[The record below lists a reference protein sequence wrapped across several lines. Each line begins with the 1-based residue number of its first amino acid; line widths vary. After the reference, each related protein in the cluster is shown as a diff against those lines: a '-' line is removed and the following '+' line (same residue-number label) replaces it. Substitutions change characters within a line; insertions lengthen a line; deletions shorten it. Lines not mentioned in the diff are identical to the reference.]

1 MTVTQKNTY
10 VGKSITHESAHL
22 HVSGKANY
30 VDDIPEIEG
39 TLYAGLGLAE
49 IAHGKIINMDLSAV
63 WQAEGVVSVLTGTE
77 LLHNNCGPVV
87 ADEPIIA
94 TDTVSFFGQVIFV
107 VVAKTYQQAQQA
119 SRLAKVTYEALEP
132 ILTIEQAIAR
142 QSWILPPVQ
151 ITAGDA
157 NAKLAVAPYRL
168 QGIAQVGGQEHF
180 YLEGQICYAYPKEED
195 MLQVLCSTQHP
206 TEMQLLISEAV
217 GYGMHQVSVEVRR
230 MGGGFGGKES
240 QSAQWACIT
249 AILSVKLKRPVKLR
263 LDRDTD
269 MIVTGKRHGFAYQWD
284 VGFDEQGMI
293 LGLYIQ
299 LASNCGSSTDLSG
312 PVNDRAICHVDNG
325 YYLDAVTID
334 SLRCKTNTVSN
345 TAFRGFGGPQGMFP
359 IEYIMDD
366 IGYALDIDP
375 LIIRQRNFYTA
386 MSEQAGIDFSAENID
401 EIAPR
406 SKTPY
411 GTYVKDNILPD
422 LVSKLAEHCDYFTRR
437 ETIKS
442 FNEQSPIIKKGLALT
457 PVKFGISFNATL
469 FNQAGALVHIYTDG
483 TILVNHGGTEMGQG
497 LYSKIRQ
504 IVADEFS
511 LDLSKIRLSATDTAK
526 VPNTSATAASS
537 GTDLNGKAAQ
547 AACINIRNRLQ
558 TFAAELANTKPSQ
571 VQFKDGYIYASG
583 QSWQFAEF
591 IKLAYQA
598 RIQLWD
604 SGFYKTPD
612 IHWNPVLRYGR
623 PFFYFAYGAAASEV
637 AIDTLTGESK
647 VLRVDI
653 LHDVGNS
660 INPAIDIGQIEGGF
674 IQGMGWLTSEELYW
688 VPEGRK
694 QGHLFTHAP
703 STYKI
708 PTATDMPKI
717 FNVNLYDNQNL
728 ENTIH
733 RSKAVGEPPFML
745 ALSVFS
751 ALRDAVS
758 ASITTP
764 ILQNGIKVK
773 PFLSA
778 PATPEAI
785 LQAIVNAK
793 QLVNSQTQLSNQSSK
808 VYTNQY
814 DKWMDRQACI
824 MAHTE

>member
-1 MTVTQKNTY
+1 MNDMTVTQKNTY

-30 VDDIPEIEG
+30 VDDIPEVEG

-49 IAHGKIINMDLSAV
+49 IANGKIINMDLSAV
-63 WQAEGVVSVLTGTE
+63 WQAEGVVSVLTGIE

-168 QGIAQVGGQEHF
+168 QGMAQVGGQEHF

-504 IVADEFS
+504 IVAHEFS

-745 ALSVFS
+745 ALSVFF

-758 ASITTP
+758 ANITTP

-793 QLVNSQTQLSNQSSK
+793 QLVNSQTHLSNQ
-808 VYTNQY
+808 
-814 DKWMDRQACI
+814 
-824 MAHTE
+824 

>member
-1 MTVTQKNTY
+1 MNEMTVTQKNTY

-30 VDDIPEIEG
+30 VDDIPEVEG

-63 WQAEGVVSVLTGTE
+63 WQAEGVVSVLTGIE

-168 QGIAQVGGQEHF
+168 QGMAQVGGQEHF

-504 IVADEFS
+504 IVAHEFS

-558 TFAAELANTKPSQ
+558 TFAAELANTKPNQ

-751 ALRDAVS
+751 ALREAVS
-758 ASITTP
+758 ANITTP

-793 QLVNSQTQLSNQSSK
+793 QLVNSQTHLSNQ
-808 VYTNQY
+808 
-814 DKWMDRQACI
+814 
-824 MAHTE
+824 

>member
-1 MTVTQKNTY
+1 MNEMTVTQKNTY

-30 VDDIPEIEG
+30 VDDIPEVEG

-151 ITAGDA
+151 LTAGDA

-168 QGIAQVGGQEHF
+168 QGMAQVGGQEHF

-442 FNEQSPIIKKGLALT
+442 FNEQSPIIKKGFALT

-504 IVADEFS
+504 IVAHEFS

-758 ASITTP
+758 ANITTP

-814 DKWMDRQACI
+814 DK
-824 MAHTE
+824 

>member
-1 MTVTQKNTY
+1 MNEMTVTQKNTY

-30 VDDIPEIEG
+30 VDDIPEVEG

-63 WQAEGVVSVLTGTE
+63 WQAEGVVSVLTGIE

-151 ITAGDA
+151 LTAGDA

-168 QGIAQVGGQEHF
+168 QGMAQVGGQEHF

-406 SKTPY
+406 SRTPY

-504 IVADEFS
+504 IVAHEFS

-547 AACINIRNRLQ
+547 AACINIRNRLK
-558 TFAAELANTKPSQ
+558 TFAAELANTKPNQ

-717 FNVNLYDNQNL
+717 FNVNLYGNQNL

-751 ALRDAVS
+751 ALREAVS
-758 ASITTP
+758 ANITTP

-793 QLVNSQTQLSNQSSK
+793 QLVNSQTHLSNQ
-808 VYTNQY
+808 
-814 DKWMDRQACI
+814 
-824 MAHTE
+824 

>member
-1 MTVTQKNTY
+1 MNEMTVTQKNTY

-30 VDDIPEIEG
+30 VDDIPEVEG

-63 WQAEGVVSVLTGTE
+63 WQAEGVVSVLTGIE

-168 QGIAQVGGQEHF
+168 QGMAQVGGQEHF

-717 FNVNLYDNQNL
+717 FNVNLYGNQNL

-793 QLVNSQTQLSNQSSK
+793 QLVNSQTHLSNQ
-808 VYTNQY
+808 
-814 DKWMDRQACI
+814 
-824 MAHTE
+824 

>member
-1 MTVTQKNTY
+1 MNEKTVTQKNTY

-30 VDDIPEIEG
+30 VDDIPEVEG

-63 WQAEGVVSVLTGTE
+63 WQAEGVVSVLTGAE

-151 ITAGDA
+151 LTAGDA

-168 QGIAQVGGQEHF
+168 QGMAQVGGQEHF

-504 IVADEFS
+504 IVAHEFS

-793 QLVNSQTQLSNQSSK
+793 QLVNSQTHLSNQ
-808 VYTNQY
+808 
-814 DKWMDRQACI
+814 
-824 MAHTE
+824 

>member
-1 MTVTQKNTY
+1 MNEMTVTQKNTY

-30 VDDIPEIEG
+30 VDDIPEVEG

-63 WQAEGVVSVLTGTE
+63 WQAEGVVTVLTGTE

-168 QGIAQVGGQEHF
+168 QGMAQVGGQEHF

-504 IVADEFS
+504 IVAHEFS

-547 AACINIRNRLQ
+547 AACINIRNRLK
-558 TFAAELANTKPSQ
+558 TFAAELANTKPNQ

-717 FNVNLYDNQNL
+717 FNVNLYGNQNL

-751 ALRDAVS
+751 ALREAVS
-758 ASITTP
+758 ANITTP

-793 QLVNSQTQLSNQSSK
+793 QLVNSQTHLSNQ
-808 VYTNQY
+808 
-814 DKWMDRQACI
+814 
-824 MAHTE
+824 

>member
-1 MTVTQKNTY
+1 MNEMTVTQKNTY

-30 VDDIPEIEG
+30 VDDIPEVEG

-63 WQAEGVVSVLTGTE
+63 WQAEGVVSVLTGIE

-151 ITAGDA
+151 LTAGDA

-168 QGIAQVGGQEHF
+168 QGMAQVGGQEHF

-504 IVADEFS
+504 IVAHEFS

-717 FNVNLYDNQNL
+717 FNVNLYGNQNL

-793 QLVNSQTQLSNQSSK
+793 QLVNSQTHLSNQ
-808 VYTNQY
+808 
-814 DKWMDRQACI
+814 
-824 MAHTE
+824 

>member
-1 MTVTQKNTY
+1 MNDMTVTQKNTY

-63 WQAEGVVSVLTGTE
+63 WQAEGVVTVLTGAE

-151 ITAGDA
+151 LTAGDA

-411 GTYVKDNILPD
+411 GTYVKDNILSD

-793 QLVNSQTQLSNQSSK
+793 QLVNSQTHLSNQ
-808 VYTNQY
+808 
-814 DKWMDRQACI
+814 
-824 MAHTE
+824 

>member
-30 VDDIPEIEG
+30 VDDIPEVEG

-151 ITAGDA
+151 LTAGDA

-168 QGIAQVGGQEHF
+168 QGMAQVGGQEHF

-375 LIIRQRNFYTA
+375 LIIRQRNFYTV
-386 MSEQAGIDFSAENID
+386 MSEQGGIDFSAENID

-406 SKTPY
+406 SRTPY

-437 ETIKS
+437 ETIKT

-758 ASITTP
+758 ANITTP

-793 QLVNSQTQLSNQSSK
+793 QLVNSQTHLSNQ
-808 VYTNQY
+808 
-814 DKWMDRQACI
+814 
-824 MAHTE
+824 

>member
-1 MTVTQKNTY
+1 MNDMTVTQKNTY
-10 VGKSITHESAHL
+10 VGRSITHESAHL

-94 TDTVSFFGQVIFV
+94 TDMVSFFGQVIFV

-504 IVADEFS
+504 IVAHEFS

-793 QLVNSQTQLSNQSSK
+793 QLVNSQTHLSNQ
-808 VYTNQY
+808 
-814 DKWMDRQACI
+814 
-824 MAHTE
+824 

>member
-1 MTVTQKNTY
+1 MNEMTVTQKNTY

-30 VDDIPEIEG
+30 VDDIPEVEG

-151 ITAGDA
+151 LTAGDA

-168 QGIAQVGGQEHF
+168 QGMAQVGGQEHF

-504 IVADEFS
+504 IVAHEFS

-558 TFAAELANTKPSQ
+558 TFAAELANTKPNQ

-793 QLVNSQTQLSNQSSK
+793 QLVNSQTHLSNQ
-808 VYTNQY
+808 
-814 DKWMDRQACI
+814 
-824 MAHTE
+824 

>member
-1 MTVTQKNTY
+1 MNDMTVTQKNTY

-30 VDDIPEIEG
+30 VDDIPEVEG

-63 WQAEGVVSVLTGTE
+63 WQAEGVVTVLTGAE

-717 FNVNLYDNQNL
+717 FNVNLYNNQNL

-751 ALRDAVS
+751 ALREAVS
-758 ASITTP
+758 ANITTP

-793 QLVNSQTQLSNQSSK
+793 QLVNSQTHLSNQ
-808 VYTNQY
+808 
-814 DKWMDRQACI
+814 
-824 MAHTE
+824 

>member
-1 MTVTQKNTY
+1 MNEMTVTQKNTY

-63 WQAEGVVSVLTGTE
+63 WQAEGVVSVLTGIE

-94 TDTVSFFGQVIFV
+94 TDMVSFFGQVIFV

-793 QLVNSQTQLSNQSSK
+793 QLVNSQTHLSNQ
-808 VYTNQY
+808 
-814 DKWMDRQACI
+814 
-824 MAHTE
+824 

>member
-1 MTVTQKNTY
+1 MNDMTVTQKNTY

-30 VDDIPEIEG
+30 VDDIPEVEG

-168 QGIAQVGGQEHF
+168 QGMAQVGGQEHF

-793 QLVNSQTQLSNQSSK
+793 QLVNSQTHLSNQ
-808 VYTNQY
+808 
-814 DKWMDRQACI
+814 
-824 MAHTE
+824 

>member
-1 MTVTQKNTY
+1 MNEMTVTQKNTY

-30 VDDIPEIEG
+30 VDDIPEVEG

-63 WQAEGVVSVLTGTE
+63 WQAEGVVSVLTGIE

-168 QGIAQVGGQEHF
+168 QGMAQVGGQEHF

-504 IVADEFS
+504 IVAHEFS

-547 AACINIRNRLQ
+547 AACINIRNRLK

-793 QLVNSQTQLSNQSSK
+793 QLVNSQTHLSNQ
-808 VYTNQY
+808 
-814 DKWMDRQACI
+814 
-824 MAHTE
+824 

>member
-1 MTVTQKNTY
+1 MNDMKVTQKNTY

-30 VDDIPEIEG
+30 VDDIPEVEG

-151 ITAGDA
+151 LTAGDA

-168 QGIAQVGGQEHF
+168 QGMAQVGGQEHF

-359 IEYIMDD
+359 IEYLMDD

-401 EIAPR
+401 EIAPGSR
-406 SKTPY
+406 TPY

-437 ETIKS
+437 ETIKT

-504 IVADEFS
+504 IVAHEFS

-793 QLVNSQTQLSNQSSK
+793 QLVNSQTHLSNQ
-808 VYTNQY
+808 
-814 DKWMDRQACI
+814 
-824 MAHTE
+824 

>member
-30 VDDIPEIEG
+30 VDDIPEVEG

-63 WQAEGVVSVLTGTE
+63 WQAEGVVSVLTGIE

-168 QGIAQVGGQEHF
+168 QGMAQVGGQEHF

-504 IVADEFS
+504 IVAHEFS

-547 AACINIRNRLQ
+547 AACINIRNRLK
-558 TFAAELANTKPSQ
+558 TFAAELANTKPNQ

-717 FNVNLYDNQNL
+717 FNVNLYGNQNL

-751 ALRDAVS
+751 ALREAVS
-758 ASITTP
+758 ANITTP

-793 QLVNSQTQLSNQSSK
+793 QLVNSQTHLSNQ
-808 VYTNQY
+808 
-814 DKWMDRQACI
+814 
-824 MAHTE
+824 

>member
-30 VDDIPEIEG
+30 VDDIPEVEG

-168 QGIAQVGGQEHF
+168 QGMAQVGGQEHF

-504 IVADEFS
+504 IVAHEFS

-751 ALRDAVS
+751 ALREAVS
-758 ASITTP
+758 ANITTP

-793 QLVNSQTQLSNQSSK
+793 QLVNSQTHLSNQ
-808 VYTNQY
+808 
-814 DKWMDRQACI
+814 
-824 MAHTE
+824 

>member
-1 MTVTQKNTY
+1 MNEMTVTQKNTY

-30 VDDIPEIEG
+30 VDDIPEVEG

-63 WQAEGVVSVLTGTE
+63 WQAEGVVSVLTGIE

-168 QGIAQVGGQEHF
+168 QGMAQVGGQEHF

-504 IVADEFS
+504 IVAHEFS

-558 TFAAELANTKPSQ
+558 TFAAELANTKPNQ

-793 QLVNSQTQLSNQSSK
+793 QLVNSQTHLSNQ
-808 VYTNQY
+808 
-814 DKWMDRQACI
+814 
-824 MAHTE
+824 

>member
-1 MTVTQKNTY
+1 MNEMTVTQKNTY

-63 WQAEGVVSVLTGTE
+63 WQAEGVVSVLTGIE

-793 QLVNSQTQLSNQSSK
+793 QLVNSQTHLSNQ
-808 VYTNQY
+808 
-814 DKWMDRQACI
+814 
-824 MAHTE
+824 

>member
-1 MTVTQKNTY
+1 MNDMTVTQKNTY
-10 VGKSITHESAHL
+10 VGRSITHESAHL

-168 QGIAQVGGQEHF
+168 QGMAQVGGQEHF

-386 MSEQAGIDFSAENID
+386 MSEQAGIDFSAENVD

-406 SKTPY
+406 SRTPY

-793 QLVNSQTQLSNQSSK
+793 QLVNSQTHLSNQ
-808 VYTNQY
+808 
-814 DKWMDRQACI
+814 
-824 MAHTE
+824 

>member
-1 MTVTQKNTY
+1 MNDMTVTQKNTY

-30 VDDIPEIEG
+30 VDDIPEVEG

-63 WQAEGVVSVLTGTE
+63 WQAEGVVSVLTGIE

-151 ITAGDA
+151 LTAGDA

-504 IVADEFS
+504 IVAHEFS

-793 QLVNSQTQLSNQSSK
+793 QLVNSQTHLSSQ
-808 VYTNQY
+808 
-814 DKWMDRQACI
+814 
-824 MAHTE
+824 

>member
-1 MTVTQKNTY
+1 MNEMTVTQKNTY

-30 VDDIPEIEG
+30 VDDIPEVEG

-63 WQAEGVVSVLTGTE
+63 WQAEGVVTVLTGTE

-151 ITAGDA
+151 LTAGDA

-168 QGIAQVGGQEHF
+168 QGMAQVGGQEHF

-504 IVADEFS
+504 IVAHEFS

-547 AACINIRNRLQ
+547 AACINIRNRLK
-558 TFAAELANTKPSQ
+558 TFAAELANTKPNQ

-793 QLVNSQTQLSNQSSK
+793 QLVNSQTHLSNLSNQ
-808 VYTNQY
+808 
-814 DKWMDRQACI
+814 
-824 MAHTE
+824 

>member
-1 MTVTQKNTY
+1 MNDMTVTQKNTY

-30 VDDIPEIEG
+30 VDDIPEVEG

-49 IAHGKIINMDLSAV
+49 IANGKIINMDLSAV
-63 WQAEGVVSVLTGTE
+63 WQAEGVVTVLTGTE

-151 ITAGDA
+151 LTAGDA

-168 QGIAQVGGQEHF
+168 QGMAQVGGQEHF

-406 SKTPY
+406 SRTPY

-504 IVADEFS
+504 IVAHEFS

-547 AACINIRNRLQ
+547 AACINIRNRLK
-558 TFAAELANTKPSQ
+558 TFAAELANTKPNQ

-793 QLVNSQTQLSNQSSK
+793 QLVNSQTHLSNQ
-808 VYTNQY
+808 
-814 DKWMDRQACI
+814 
-824 MAHTE
+824 

>member
-1 MTVTQKNTY
+1 MNEMTVTQKNTY

-30 VDDIPEIEG
+30 VDDIPEVEG

-63 WQAEGVVSVLTGTE
+63 WQAEGVVSVLTGIE

-168 QGIAQVGGQEHF
+168 QGMAQVGGQEHF

-442 FNEQSPIIKKGLALT
+442 FNEQSPIIKKGFALT

-504 IVADEFS
+504 IVAHEFS

-547 AACINIRNRLQ
+547 AACINIRNRLK
-558 TFAAELANTKPSQ
+558 TFAAELANTKPNQ

-758 ASITTP
+758 ANITTP

-814 DKWMDRQACI
+814 DK
-824 MAHTE
+824 

>member
-1 MTVTQKNTY
+1 MNDMTVTQKNTY

-30 VDDIPEIEG
+30 VDDIPEVEG

-49 IAHGKIINMDLSAV
+49 IANGKIINMDLSAV
-63 WQAEGVVSVLTGTE
+63 WQAEGVVTVLTGTE

-151 ITAGDA
+151 LTAGDA

-168 QGIAQVGGQEHF
+168 QGMAQVGGQEHF

-406 SKTPY
+406 SRTPY

-504 IVADEFS
+504 IVAHEFS

-793 QLVNSQTQLSNQSSK
+793 QLVNSQTHLSNQ
-808 VYTNQY
+808 
-814 DKWMDRQACI
+814 
-824 MAHTE
+824 

>member
-1 MTVTQKNTY
+1 MNDMTVTQKNTY

-151 ITAGDA
+151 LTAGDA

-504 IVADEFS
+504 IVAHEFS

-793 QLVNSQTQLSNQSSK
+793 QLVNSQTHLSNQ
-808 VYTNQY
+808 
-814 DKWMDRQACI
+814 
-824 MAHTE
+824 

>member
-1 MTVTQKNTY
+1 MNEMTVTQKNTY

-30 VDDIPEIEG
+30 VDDIPEVEG

-63 WQAEGVVSVLTGTE
+63 WQAEGVVSVLTGIE

-168 QGIAQVGGQEHF
+168 QGMAQVGGQEHF

-547 AACINIRNRLQ
+547 AACINIRNRLK

-751 ALRDAVS
+751 ALREAVS
-758 ASITTP
+758 ANITTP

-793 QLVNSQTQLSNQSSK
+793 QLVNSQTHLSNLSNQ
-808 VYTNQY
+808 
-814 DKWMDRQACI
+814 
-824 MAHTE
+824 

>member
-1 MTVTQKNTY
+1 MNDMTVTQKNTY

-30 VDDIPEIEG
+30 VDDIPEVEG

-49 IAHGKIINMDLSAV
+49 IANGKIINMDLSAV
-63 WQAEGVVSVLTGTE
+63 WQAEGVVSVLTGIE

-168 QGIAQVGGQEHF
+168 QGMAQVGGQEHF

-504 IVADEFS
+504 IVAHEFS

-547 AACINIRNRLQ
+547 AACINIRNRLK
-558 TFAAELANTKPSQ
+558 TFAAELANTKPNQ

-717 FNVNLYDNQNL
+717 FNVNLYGNQNL

-751 ALRDAVS
+751 ALREAVS
-758 ASITTP
+758 ANITTP

-793 QLVNSQTQLSNQSSK
+793 QLVNSQTHLSNQ
-808 VYTNQY
+808 
-814 DKWMDRQACI
+814 
-824 MAHTE
+824 

>member
-1 MTVTQKNTY
+1 MNDMTVTQKNTY

-30 VDDIPEIEG
+30 VDDIPEVEG

-63 WQAEGVVSVLTGTE
+63 WQAEGVVTVLTGAE

-94 TDTVSFFGQVIFV
+94 TDMISFFGQVIFV

-119 SRLAKVTYEALEP
+119 SRLAKVAYEALEP

-793 QLVNSQTQLSNQSSK
+793 QLVNSQTHLSNQ
-808 VYTNQY
+808 
-814 DKWMDRQACI
+814 
-824 MAHTE
+824 

>member
-1 MTVTQKNTY
+1 MNEMTVTQKNTY

-30 VDDIPEIEG
+30 VDDIPEVEG

-63 WQAEGVVSVLTGTE
+63 WQAEGVVSVLTGAE

-168 QGIAQVGGQEHF
+168 QGMAQVGGQEHF

-406 SKTPY
+406 SRTPY

-504 IVADEFS
+504 IVAHEFS

-547 AACINIRNRLQ
+547 AACINIRNRLK
-558 TFAAELANTKPSQ
+558 TFAAELANTKPNQ

-717 FNVNLYDNQNL
+717 FNVNLYGNQNL

-751 ALRDAVS
+751 ALREAVS
-758 ASITTP
+758 ANITTP

-793 QLVNSQTQLSNQSSK
+793 QLVNSQTHLSNQ
-808 VYTNQY
+808 
-814 DKWMDRQACI
+814 
-824 MAHTE
+824 

>member
-1 MTVTQKNTY
+1 MNEMTVTQKNTY

-30 VDDIPEIEG
+30 VDDIPEVEG

-63 WQAEGVVSVLTGTE
+63 WQAEGVVSVLTGIE

-168 QGIAQVGGQEHF
+168 QGMAQVGGQEHF

-442 FNEQSPIIKKGLALT
+442 FNEQSPIIKKGFALT

-504 IVADEFS
+504 IVAHEFS

-758 ASITTP
+758 ANITTP

-814 DKWMDRQACI
+814 DK
-824 MAHTE
+824 

>member
-1 MTVTQKNTY
+1 MNEMTVTQKNTY

-30 VDDIPEIEG
+30 VDDIPEVEG

-63 WQAEGVVSVLTGTE
+63 WQAEGVVTVLTGTE

-151 ITAGDA
+151 LTAGDA

-168 QGIAQVGGQEHF
+168 QGMAQVGGQEHF

-547 AACINIRNRLQ
+547 AACINIRNRLK
-558 TFAAELANTKPSQ
+558 TFAAELANTKPNQ

-717 FNVNLYDNQNL
+717 FNVNLYGNQNL

-751 ALRDAVS
+751 ALREAVS
-758 ASITTP
+758 ANITTP

-793 QLVNSQTQLSNQSSK
+793 QLVNSQTHLSNLSNQ
-808 VYTNQY
+808 
-814 DKWMDRQACI
+814 
-824 MAHTE
+824 

>member
-1 MTVTQKNTY
+1 MNEKTVTQKNTY

-30 VDDIPEIEG
+30 VDDIAEVEG

-151 ITAGDA
+151 LTAGDA

-168 QGIAQVGGQEHF
+168 QGMAQVGGQEHF

-359 IEYIMDD
+359 IEYLMDD

-406 SKTPY
+406 SRTPY

-717 FNVNLYDNQNL
+717 FNVNLYGNQNL

-751 ALRDAVS
+751 ALREAVS
-758 ASITTP
+758 ANITTP

-793 QLVNSQTQLSNQSSK
+793 QLVNSQTHLSNLSNQ
-808 VYTNQY
+808 
-814 DKWMDRQACI
+814 
-824 MAHTE
+824 

>member
-1 MTVTQKNTY
+1 MNEMTVTQKNTY

-30 VDDIPEIEG
+30 VDDIPEVEG

-63 WQAEGVVSVLTGTE
+63 WQAEGVVSVLTGSE

-151 ITAGDA
+151 LTAGDA

-386 MSEQAGIDFSAENID
+386 MSEQAGIDFSAENVD

-406 SKTPY
+406 SRTPY

-437 ETIKS
+437 ETIKT

-793 QLVNSQTQLSNQSSK
+793 QLVNSQTHLSNQ
-808 VYTNQY
+808 
-814 DKWMDRQACI
+814 
-824 MAHTE
+824 

>member
-1 MTVTQKNTY
+1 MNEMTVTQKNTY

-30 VDDIPEIEG
+30 VDDIPEVEG

-63 WQAEGVVSVLTGTE
+63 WQAEGVVSVLTGIE

-151 ITAGDA
+151 LTAGDA

-168 QGIAQVGGQEHF
+168 RGMAQVGGQEHF

-547 AACINIRNRLQ
+547 AACINIRNRLK
-558 TFAAELANTKPSQ
+558 TFAAELANTKPNQ

-717 FNVNLYDNQNL
+717 FNVNLYGNQNL

-751 ALRDAVS
+751 ALREAVS
-758 ASITTP
+758 ANITTP

-793 QLVNSQTQLSNQSSK
+793 QLVNSQTHLSNQ
-808 VYTNQY
+808 
-814 DKWMDRQACI
+814 
-824 MAHTE
+824 

>member
-30 VDDIPEIEG
+30 VDDIPEVEG

-63 WQAEGVVSVLTGTE
+63 WQAEGVVTVLTGTE

-119 SRLAKVTYEALEP
+119 SRLAKVAYEALGP

-168 QGIAQVGGQEHF
+168 QGMAQVGGQEHF

-406 SKTPY
+406 SRTPY

-504 IVADEFS
+504 IVAHEFS

-547 AACINIRNRLQ
+547 AACINIRNRLK
-558 TFAAELANTKPSQ
+558 TFAAELANTKPNQ

-793 QLVNSQTQLSNQSSK
+793 QLVNSQTHLSNQ
-808 VYTNQY
+808 
-814 DKWMDRQACI
+814 
-824 MAHTE
+824 